1 MQLLAMAR
9 LLICSRSSTAEV
21 CILTL
26 PSSRNAVGAPYV
38 SLIAQATWT
47 IVLLLLPGSNYF
59 SLLSYFGPSS
69 WFYYALTGASLL
81 VLRPPSL
88 RSSGAPSGGRYS
100 SLLSSQL
107 MDQPWYF
114 LLPPVF
120 LIIISSALVID
131 SFLTSP
137 FYCSLAFGFIFL
149 SLPVW
154 WCCHRW
160 GYFDNEKEM
169 EAVESTSGK
178 SCGGRSD
185 DGLLE
190 DEDGQGLAKTLQL
203 ISL

>member
-1 MQLLAMAR
+1 MAR
-9 LLICSRSSTAEV
+9 HLNFSPFSTAEV
-21 CILTL
+21 FTFSLLSLTTL
-26 PSSRNAVGAPYV
+26 CLIVGAPYV

-69 WFYYALTGASLL
+69 WFYYALTGTSLL
-81 VLRPPSL
+81 FLRPPLIPST
-88 RSSGAPSGGRYS
+88 APSSRGGYS
-100 SLLSSQL
+100 SLLSSQFR
-107 MDQPWYF
+107 DQPWYT
-114 LLPPVF
+114 LLPPIF
-120 LIIISSALVID
+120 LVIISSTLVID

-160 GYFDNEKEM
+160 GYFRDEKERELMQDTESSSSRSTVGEDLM
-169 EAVESTSGK
+169 EY
-178 SCGGRSD
+178 
-185 DGLLE
+185 E
-190 DEDGQGLAKTLQL
+190 DEEELLTTVQM